1 MPGASS
7 LLSSLPLG
15 LIMFGGTVFAL
26 LRRKWTRKSA
36 ARDFPSLGRELGLEY
51 TAPRYAGAVGT
62 LAGTYA
68 ERVVRVDPDDQRL
81 VKVRFRGLPRVD
93 LRSYQ
98 HTAAAPF
105 DMVTVYAQDRE
116 FDRFF
121 KTRYATQAIA
131 QQILDARPLGRF
143 VEPFQGTHARQIQA
157 LTITSDGVVCR
168 FDYMSA
174 EALRDL
180 LPACV
185 ALADLIEP
193 AEGTVVSEPASAE
206 PPVSEPPVSA
216 PPPAESPAEPS

>member
-26 LRRKWTRKSA
+26 LRRKWTRKGA

-68 ERVVRVDPDDQRL
+68 ERVVRIDPDDQKL
-81 VKVRFRGLPRVD
+81 VKVRFRGAPRVD

-116 FDRFF
+116 FDRYF

-131 QQILDARPLGRF
+131 RQILEGRPLSRF
-143 VEPFQGTHARQIQA
+143 VDPFQGAHARQIQS

-168 FDYMSA
+168 FDYMPA
-174 EALRDL
+174 EVLRDL

-193 AEGTVVSEPASAE
+193 PAGTAASE

-216 PPPAESPAEPS
+216 PPPAESPAEHG